1 MTTMAYQI
9 PRELERT
16 ETIQQAR
23 PAPHVAL
30 RQAAQALS
38 RRGLAAAKAELVNHA
53 LLAYVELIFETDD
66 DGVMPNVDTDGRLV
80 VPAPWGR
87 AGGRLW
93 GLRNTEQR
101 AFNWLMRRR
110 QDEQNQPLFVYDGAT
125 RQWLVGRYTKRSA
138 MAYLR
143 TMPITL
149 AEWREAW
156 SATRSQWARRNLG
169 GE

>member
-16 ETIQQAR
+16 EAIQQAR

-38 RRGLAAAKAELVNHA
+38 RRGLAAAKAELVNNA

-66 DGVMPNVDTDGRLV
+66 DGVNPHIDTDGRLM

-101 AFNWLMRRR
+101 AFNHLMRRR
-110 QDEQNQPLFVYDGAT
+110 QDEQNQPLFLYDDAT

-138 MAYLR
+138 MSYLR
-143 TMPITL
+143 TMPVTL

-169 GE
+169 EE